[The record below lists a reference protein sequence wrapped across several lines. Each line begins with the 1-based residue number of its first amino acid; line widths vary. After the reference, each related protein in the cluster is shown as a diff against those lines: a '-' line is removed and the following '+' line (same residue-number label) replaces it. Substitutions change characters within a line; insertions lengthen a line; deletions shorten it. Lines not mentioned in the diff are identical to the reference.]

1 MTIEQSTAL
10 KLLLKRYAEASFL
23 TSMAYE
29 EAPSEYNKRFEEE
42 QLAEKEIID
51 YVDSMLI
58 NASKDVASTV
68 LDKSFWN
75 G

>member
-10 KLLLKRYAEASFL
+10 KLLLKRYADASYEASNA
-23 TSMAYE
+23 SE
-29 EAPSEYNKRFEEE
+29 SAPSRYSDALCEERM
-42 QLAEKEIID
+42 AEKDVID

-58 NASKDVASTV
+58 NASKDAATTV